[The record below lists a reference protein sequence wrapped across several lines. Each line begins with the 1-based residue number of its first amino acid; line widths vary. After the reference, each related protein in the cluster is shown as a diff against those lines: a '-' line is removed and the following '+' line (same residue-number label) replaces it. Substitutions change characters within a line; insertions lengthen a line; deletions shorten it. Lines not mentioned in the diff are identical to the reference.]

1 MALTLDISSSTNRLL
16 SGETA
21 TFTFTF
27 SEELVLNETSAFT
40 ASDISAVTSEGE
52 SLGSFSDVTRDDT
65 DPKIYTAKFTPTN
78 NLIASGNV
86 FIAFNSVRTVSGD
99 GWQNRDALAPVSVV
113 TKAIYSLT
121 KPDGTSE
128 RISTPEGTGDAS
140 NSIQLK
146 VSRTGD
152 TRSAGSVF
160 WDVVA
165 DASVST
171 DIALADASD
180 FSTQTTRLPGGVV
193 SFAADETE
201 QTISVG
207 VSQDKKFEP
216 DETFRVILSEASSED
231 STGTEIS
238 ASQASVDVL
247 LTTDDPDTVPPVITS
262 GDKAGT
268 NGEILEGTHLN
279 EIVYRATATDTT
291 DQVPTPSTAN
301 ITFSLKEDSSDTT
314 NDSTLFSIDELTGDV
329 RLTIAPNFE
338 DPKDGGGFV
347 NLADNIYGFVV
358 VATDQAGNT
367 AEKAVSLE
375 VKDVAIAP
383 VVTSPS
389 SVSINENT
397 GAPQAI
403 YTTTI
408 EDYSPYTV
416 FYALKDAGD
425 SEKFTIDIN
434 TGVVS
439 LISTEFPDYETKN
452 LYNFIISLTG
462 TEGIS
467 EKAVSLTINDVN
479 EASVISG
486 DFSAETKEDTS
497 VTGQLS
503 ATDPE
508 GLTDASYFSI
518 ATADQPAR
526 GTASIN
532 RETGVWVYTPRTN
545 FNGSDNFTVTVT
557 DDRGGTTTQLISVEV
572 EATADAPV
580 IVGDFYATSRPYVGN
595 GEIDEPITGTITATD
610 PDNRI
615 GTSSTFA
622 IAEGSSPTSTGGAA
636 AITKN
641 SGFWSYAPKDG
652 YGGPDTFVVQIT
664 DATGSTTDL
673 TIRINLDHPDT
684 NEPALIS
691 GDLSGQGVEDTTTP
705 ITGVL
710 TALDVEG
717 LTDRTIF
724 SISSEGSNGEASID
738 PWLGNWSYSPKGN
751 FSGTD
756 SFTVTVTDD
765 KGGKTQQPIS
775 ISIDPSSKP
784 VLTTDSGVSGDNITN
799 VANPGFSGI
808 VDAGSDVELRI
819 TTAGNPNTLTETYSL
834 VGVADSQGAWNLTL
848 GDDIALSDGTYT
860 VAATSTVDG
869 EAATSDPLLITVD
882 TTAPQVGFSLQ
893 LKGDDGEYKTVE
905 HADGE
910 YKEIV
915 EKGDTPRIN
924 INSLEDIIGLTVDDF
939 KIFDIEDDTK
949 QPGRLTSLESDGSG
963 GRDYRVTYIPREGYS
978 GHVRLLVSHEN
989 SSFTDVAG
997 NSITRDFGTSFRVDT
1012 ISNPNPDPNPN
1023 PNPTPASSSSS
1034 GSPSFASAPT
1044 SGTIN
1049 LDTSADFKKS
1059 LSGDRVL
1066 AQASRGE
1073 FSVPFNQTEKLKV
1086 RESSDDG
1093 IEIELTDI
1101 LSDLDLTSRSSNVVF
1116 DGRQLKSSTVRFNE
1130 GLTADLVSTADFV
1143 DKTTFIMTEG
1153 KDNATFNSGVI
1164 KKSIIEANG
1173 GRDKILIGQNATL
1186 TRKTTLDL
1194 GSGKDKLTIQGEVK
1208 NAVIDL
1214 GDDNRKDK
1222 IFIDSLDLITKRL
1235 VIKNFGKKDRLFI
1248 DGNKYRM
1255 ADILEEDQRIGKIHV
1270 DFLDTT
1276 TNNFIEE
1283 DDSANITKVVA
1294 SNESVFL

>member
-1 MALTLDISSSTNRLL
+1 MALTLNITSSTDQLL
-16 SGETA
+16 TGETA
-21 TFTFTF
+21 TFTFSF
-27 SEELVLNETSAFT
+27 SEELVQNESSAFT
-40 ASDISAVTSEGE
+40 ASDISAVTDDGV
-52 SLGSFSDVTRDDT
+52 SLGTFSDLQQDGT
-65 DPKIYTAKFTPTN
+65 DPKIYTAKFTPTD
-78 NLIASGNV
+78 NLIAAGNV
-86 FIAFNSVRTVSGD
+86 FIAFNSVRTVSGV
-99 GWQNRDALAPVSVV
+99 GWENRSALATINII

-121 KPDGTSE
+121 NTDGTSDT
-128 RISTPEGTGDAS
+128 ITIPEGTGDAEKTIS
-140 NSIQLK
+140 LQ
-146 VSRTGD
+146 VSRSGD

-160 WDVVA
+160 WDVIA
-165 DASVST
+165 DDSVST
-171 DIALADASD
+171 EKALVDASD
-180 FSTQTTRLPGGVV
+180 FSAESTRLPGGVV
-193 SFAADETE
+193 SFAANETV
-201 QTISVG
+201 QTVNIG
-207 VSQDKKFEP
+207 ISQDKKYES
-216 DETFRVILSEASSED
+216 DEMFRVVLSEANSNN
-231 STGTEIS
+231 STSTEIS
-238 ASQASVDVL
+238 AAQASIDVI
-247 LTTDDPDTVPPVITS
+247 LTTDDPDTIPPVITS

-268 NGEILEGTHLN
+268 NGSISEGTHLN

-291 DQVPTPSTAN
+291 DQIPTPSTAN
-301 ITFSLKEDSSDTT
+301 IKFSLKADDSDSK
-314 NDSTLFSIDELTGDV
+314 NDSALFSINEQTGDV
-329 RLTIAPNFE
+329 RLTIEPNFE
-338 DPKDGGGFV
+338 DPKDGAGNA

-367 AEKAVSLE
+367 TEKSVSLE
-375 VKDVAIAP
+375 VINVDQAP

-397 GAPQAI
+397 GAPQEI
-403 YTTTI
+403 YRTTI
-408 EDYSPYTV
+408 EDYPYTV
-416 FYALKDAGD
+416 FYALKEIGD

-439 LISTEFPDYETKN
+439 LISTEFPDYESKN
-452 LYNFIISLTG
+452 LYNFAITLNG
-462 TEGIS
+462 TEGVS
-467 EKAVSLTINDVN
+467 EKAVSLAINDID
-479 EASVISG
+479 EASVVSG
-486 DFSAETKEDTS
+486 DLTAATNEDTS
-497 VTGQLS
+497 VTGQLT

-508 GLTDASYFSI
+508 GLTDGNYFTI
-518 ATADQPAR
+518 AQANVPSN

-532 RETGVWVYTPRTN
+532 RESGAWVYTPASN
-545 FNGSDNFTVTVT
+545 FHGSDSFTVTVT
-557 DDRGGTTTQLISVEV
+557 DDRGGTTTQLISIDV
-572 EATADAPV
+572 APTADSPV
-580 IVGDFYATSRPYVGN
+580 ISGDLSATGVPFVGN
-595 GEIDEPITGTITATD
+595 SNDELFTGTLQVTD

-641 SGFWSYAPKDG
+641 SGFWSYAPKVG

-664 DATGSTTDL
+664 DATGSTTDQ

-1023 PNPTPASSSSS
+1023 PTPASSSSS

-1270 DFLDTT
+1270 DFLDAT